1 MIRSLA
7 LIAGLGLVG
16 AAAHVNILACGGYAQ
31 PTAVITLALAIGVAV
46 GSVAIGNAAQ
56 NKRRMLAVLIAVGLL
71 CGEGYALIATGERTI
86 SARDASIAPITAAVE
101 ARKQAE
107 ARVVSAELAVLTV
120 AATSPRLEAAIA
132 AKAAAESR
140 AMDDASKKSC
150 AANCRALLEA
160 ATATAAREVDAAR
173 AEISGYRL
181 QAELRLA
188 EARNAVVALP
198 ATRSASPLAD
208 RLGIAGWALDLLAA
222 GLLSIGVNGLGAA
235 LIALSAH
242 GRSLGLGMPQTV
254 HYVDPAR
261 SLQLD
266 ASAVEPVSVAS
277 VQVASVQVEPAK
289 VLAAKDPTPKSA
301 ADSVPPR
308 RFGPVKPVA
317 APLPVPLSTCSDSAA
332 VNQIVSDLEIDAP
345 ADANSHSGLIDSS
358 VADIPKPDNVVALPA
373 LVTGRVSRFLVD
385 ALEPS
390 ETGRIEVVD
399 LYSAYR
405 AWCTQGR
412 VTALGAEMFG
422 DDLQSAIAVTG
433 LDFRSSRGKVFLL
446 NVTLSDVAIARRA

>member
-16 AAAHVNILACGGYAQ
+16 AAAHVNILACGGYSQ

-56 NKRRMLAVLIAVGLL
+56 NKRRMLAVFIAVGLL

-86 SARDASIAPITAAVE
+86 SARDANIAPITAAVE

-173 AEISGYRL
+173 AEISGFRL
-181 QAELRLA
+181 QAELRLS

-198 ATRSASPLAD
+198 ASRSASPLAD

-242 GRSLGLGMPQTV
+242 GRSLGLGLPHTV
-254 HYVDPAR
+254 TYVEPAR
-261 SLQLD
+261 SLQLN
-266 ASAVEPVSVAS
+266 APAAESVPVRVAVDP
-277 VQVASVQVEPAK
+277 PK
-289 VLAAKDPTPKSA
+289 VLAAKNATPKSA
-301 ADSVPPR
+301 AESVPAR
-308 RFGPVKPVA
+308 RFVPVKSVA
-317 APLPVPLSTCSDSAA
+317 APLPVPLSTCSDSLV
-332 VNQIVSDLEIDAP
+332 VNGFVSDLAVDTNVDAQSQP
-345 ADANSHSGLIDSS
+345 DMVDPLVDN
-358 VADIPKPDNVVALPA
+358 VPKPDNVVALPA

-390 ETGRIEVVD
+390 ETGRIEVVE

-405 AWCTQGR
+405 NWCAKGR

-433 LDFRSSRGKVFLL
+433 LEFRSSRDKVFLL
-446 NVTLSDVAIARRA
+446 NVTLSDLAIARRA